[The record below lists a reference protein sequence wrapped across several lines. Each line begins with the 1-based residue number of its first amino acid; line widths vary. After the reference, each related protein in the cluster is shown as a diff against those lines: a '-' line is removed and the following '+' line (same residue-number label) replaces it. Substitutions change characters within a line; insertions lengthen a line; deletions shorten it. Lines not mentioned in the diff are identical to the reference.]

1 MVVSVD
7 IGGIYPLVLFKIDLR
22 IQSVC
27 TYVLSTQHWLVFKI
41 TVSKGVL

>member
-7 IGGIYPLVLFKIDLR
+7 IGGIYPLVQFKMGLR

-27 TYVLSTQHWLVFKI
+27 TYVLNTQYWLVFKI